1 MKRNLLAI
9 AIPAL
14 LVAAGANASI
24 EVWNKD
30 GNKVDFYGRVK
41 AANNITDRGQKD
53 EGDDTSARLGMS
65 GQTQITDSVTGYGR
79 WEYEAKAG
87 KNSDNEVRYA
97 FAGLNFGDLGSFDYG
112 RNDGVLKAITAY
124 TDVLPQFGG
133 DASNNAW
140 NVLSARTKAVAT
152 YRNNNFFGLF
162 DDLSFALQYAD
173 NGDTSGTSD
182 RWAKGSRE
190 AFGAVAQWRI
200 FDTGL
205 TVGGG
210 YAQTAGSA
218 KSKSNHDLN
227 DDNWDDDWDDWD
239 DDWDDDLYN
248 SNAGGRPY
256 KNPGKVK
263 TWTGGIKY
271 DNYNLYLAANY
282 FESKH
287 KSKFRNVR
295 DDKIKGVELVAQYGI
310 DLEVGTLR
318 PSLAYVQHKLN
329 RNDDRILIDGRYR
342 KEGRDLA
349 KYVSLGAEYALN
361 KNFSA
366 IVEYKFN
373 LLDRKDVGARDKTN
387 AQRDRHTNKPG
398 TKDVLGVGLIY
409 QF

>member
-14 LVAAGANASI
+14 LVAASANASI

-41 AANNITDRGQKD
+41 AANNITDRGQKG

-97 FAGLNFGDLGSFDYG
+97 FAGLNFGDAGSFDYG

-133 DASNNAW
+133 DAANNDW
-140 NVLSARTKAVAT
+140 HVLSARTKAVAT
-152 YRNNNFFGLF
+152 YRNNNFFGLT
-162 DDLSFALQYAD
+162 DDISFALQYAD
-173 NGDTSGTSD
+173 NGDNSNDLREDAIRGE
-182 RWAKGSRE
+182 SRE
-190 AFGAVAQWRI
+190 AYGANIQWNI
-200 FDTGL
+200 FNSGL
-205 TVGGG
+205 TAGAG
-210 YAQTAGSA
+210 YAQT
-218 KSKSNHDLN
+218 SNS
-227 DDNWDDDWDDWD
+227 DNRQSTW
-239 DDWDDDLYN
+239 
-248 SNAGGRPY
+248 AGGL
-256 KNPGKVK
+256 
-263 TWTGGIKY
+263 KY

-282 FESKH
+282 FQ
-287 KSKFRNVR
+287 SKFKDVVVYGPTHRGNYKTADGKVR
-295 DDKIKGVELVAQYGI
+295 GFELVAQYGI
-310 DLEVGTLR
+310 DLEVGRIT
-318 PSLAYVQHKLN
+318 PSLAYVQHKVKA
-329 RNDDRILIDGRYR
+329 DGVNFVEDNTRYHNS
-342 KEGRDLA
+342 GLSSPVA
-349 KYVSLGAEYALN
+349 KYVSLGATYDLN

-373 LLDRKDVGARDKTN
+373 LLDRKDIGAARNTEH
-387 AQRDRHTNKPG
+387 QRDRHENKPG

>member
-1 MKRNLLAI
+1 MKRNLLAV

-41 AANNITDRGQKD
+41 AANNITDRGQKG

-133 DASNNAW
+133 DAANNDW

-152 YRNNNFFGLF
+152 YRNNNFFGLT
-162 DDLSFALQYAD
+162 DDISFALQYAD
-173 NGDTSGTSD
+173 NGDNAATIDSKL
-182 RWAKGSRE
+182 AKEELDEDGDDESRE
-190 AFGAVAQWRI
+190 AYGANVQWRI

-205 TVGGG
+205 TWGAG
-210 YAQTAGSA
+210 YAQTAGKSA
-218 KSKSNHDLN
+218 YEPAESK
-227 DDNWDDDWDDWD
+227 
-239 DDWDDDLYN
+239 
-248 SNAGGRPY
+248 R
-256 KNPGKVK
+256 VK
-263 TWTGGIKY
+263 TWTTGIKY

-282 FESKH
+282 FQ
-287 KSKFRNVR
+287 SKFNTWNNRT
-295 DDKIKGVELVAQYGI
+295 DGHKYKDPKIKGVELVAQYGI
-310 DLEVGTLR
+310 DLEVGRLT
-318 PSLAYVQHKLN
+318 PSLAYVQHKVDDGHFYLDAESHKAD
-329 RNDDRILIDGRYR
+329 RNLV
-342 KEGRDLA
+342 
-349 KYVSLGAEYALN
+349 KYVSLGATYDLN

-366 IVEYKFN
+366 IIEYKFN
-373 LLDRKDVGARDKTN
+373 LLKKYDIGAAENTVRESN
-387 AQRDRHTNKPG
+387 GRHLYKPG
-398 TKDVLGVGLIY
+398 TKDVFGVGLIY

>member
-41 AANNITDRGQKD
+41 AANNITDRGQKG

-65 GQTQITDSVTGYGR
+65 GQTQITDGITGYGR

-87 KNSDNEVRYA
+87 KDNDGEGSHSEVRYA
-97 FAGLNFGDLGSFDYG
+97 FAGLNFGDFGSFDYG

-133 DASNNAW
+133 DAANNDW

-152 YRNNNFFGLF
+152 YRNNNFFGLTN
-162 DDLSFALQYAD
+162 DLSFALQYAD
-173 NGDTSGTSD
+173 NGDNSNKFREDAIRGE
-182 RWAKGSRE
+182 SRE
-190 AFGAVAQWRI
+190 AWGANVQWNI

-205 TVGGG
+205 TAGAG
-210 YAQTAGSA
+210 YAQTST
-218 KSKSNHDLN
+218 S
-227 DDNWDDDWDDWD
+227 DNRQ
-239 DDWDDDLYN
+239 
-248 SNAGGRPY
+248 S
-256 KNPGKVK
+256 
-263 TWTGGIKY
+263 TWTAGVKY

-282 FESKH
+282 FQ
-287 KSKFRNVR
+287 SKFKDRWLVTNITTGR
-295 DDKIKGVELVAQYGI
+295 SYISDEKIKGFELVAQYGI
-310 DLEVGTLR
+310 DLDVGRLT
-318 PSLAYVQHKLN
+318 PSLAYVQHKES
-329 RNDDRILIDGRYR
+329 IDHYRYR
-342 KEGRDLA
+342 NNSSSSPLV
-349 KYVSLGAEYALN
+349 KYVSLGATYDLN

-373 LLDRKDVGARDKTN
+373 LLDRDDVGAEKNTN
-387 AQRDRHTNKPG
+387 NHRGHENKPG

>member
-41 AANNITDRGQKD
+41 AANHITDRGQD
-53 EGDDTSARLGMS
+53 GEGDDTSARLGMS
-65 GQTQITDSVTGYGR
+65 GQTQITDGITGYGR

-87 KNSDNEVRYA
+87 KNSNNEVRYA
-97 FAGLNFGDLGSFDYG
+97 FAGLNFGDAGSFDYG

-124 TDVLPQFGG
+124 TDVLPEFGG
-133 DASNNAW
+133 EAANNDW

-152 YRNNNFFGLF
+152 YRNNNFFGLT

-173 NGDTSGTSD
+173 NGDNSYTVDGKRSSPLFDEDGDLSGY
-182 RWAKGSRE
+182 KGDSRE
-190 AFGAVAQWRI
+190 AYGANVQWNI

-205 TVGGG
+205 TVGAG
-210 YAQTAGSA
+210 YAQTAG
-218 KSKSNHDLN
+218 KSK
-227 DDNWDDDWDDWD
+227 
-239 DDWDDDLYN
+239 YVE
-248 SNAGGRPY
+248 GGEV
-256 KNPGKVK
+256 KKAK
-263 TWTGGIKY
+263 TWTTGIKY
-271 DNYNLYLAANY
+271 DNYNLYLAATY
-282 FESKH
+282 FQT
-287 KSKFRNVR
+287 KFNTWNEKGVDGERYDNP
-295 DDKIKGVELVAQYGI
+295 KIKGVELVAQYGI
-310 DLEVGTLR
+310 DLPVGRLT
-318 PSLAYVQHKLN
+318 PSLAYVQHKFSN
-329 RNDDRILIDGRYR
+329 ISSDDYWYDDEH
-342 KEGRDLA
+342 KEGRNLA
-349 KYVSLGAEYALN
+349 KYVSLGATYDLN

-373 LLDRKDVGARDKTN
+373 LLKKQDIGAELNTSHESN
-387 AQRDRHTNKPG
+387 GRHPFKPG

>member
-41 AANNITDRGQKD
+41 AANNITDRGQKN

-79 WEYEAKAG
+79 WEYQADAG

-97 FAGLNFGDLGSFDYG
+97 FAGLNFGDFGSFDYG

-133 DASNNAW
+133 DAANNKW
-140 NVLSARTKAVAT
+140 NVLSSRSKAVAT
-152 YRNNNFFGLF
+152 YRNNNVFGLT
-162 DDLSFALQYAD
+162 DDVSFAVQYAD
-173 NGDTSGTSD
+173 NGDNSNTSD
-182 RWAKGSRE
+182 RFKGDEDHHDSRE
-190 AFGAVAQWRI
+190 AYGANAQWRI

-205 TVGGG
+205 TAGAG
-210 YAQTAGSA
+210 YAQSTSSDHRHNTWTAG
-218 KSKSNHDLN
+218 L
-227 DDNWDDDWDDWD
+227 
-239 DDWDDDLYN
+239 
-248 SNAGGRPY
+248 
-256 KNPGKVK
+256 
-263 TWTGGIKY
+263 KY

-282 FESKH
+282 FQSKLKNH
-287 KSKFRNVR
+287 GVWEKATALSDQ
-295 DDKIKGVELVAQYGI
+295 DDENRLGNADQKIKGIELVAQYGF
-310 DLEVGTLR
+310 DLEVGRLT
-318 PSLAYVQHKLN
+318 PSLAYVQHKLKTDSFSN
-329 RNDDRILIDGRYR
+329 AGEHHSSSNSPLV
-342 KEGRDLA
+342 
-349 KYVSLGAEYALN
+349 KYVSLGATYDLN

-373 LLDRKDVGARDKTN
+373 LLDRNDLGAYRNTKGSDLE
-387 AQRDRHTNKPG
+387 RSSKPG

>member
-41 AANNITDRGQKD
+41 AANNITDRAQKD

-65 GQTQITDSVTGYGR
+65 GQTQITDAITGYGR
-79 WEYEAKAG
+79 WEYEAEAG
-87 KNSDNEVRYA
+87 KDSSNEVRYA
-97 FAGLNFGDLGSFDYG
+97 FAGLNFGDFGSFDYG

-133 DASNNAW
+133 DAADNGL

-152 YRNNNFFGLF
+152 YRNNNLFGIT
-162 DDLSFALQYAD
+162 DDISFALQYAD
-173 NGDTSGTSD
+173 NGDNSNTTDGVKRD
-182 RWAKGSRE
+182 SRE
-190 AFGAVAQWRI
+190 AYGAVAEWRI

-205 TVGGG
+205 TIGGG
-210 YAQTAGSA
+210 YAQTAGST
-218 KSKSNHDLN
+218 KKVEVLTVNS
-227 DDNWDDDWDDWD
+227 DDV
-239 DDWDDDLYN
+239 Y
-248 SNAGGRPY
+248 PY
-256 KNPGKVK
+256 ERGGKVK
-263 TWTGGIKY
+263 TWAAGIKY

-282 FESKH
+282 FHSKH
-287 KSKFRNVR
+287 KSAEKDVY
-295 DDKIKGVELVAQYGI
+295 DDKTKGFELVAQYGI
-310 DLEVGTLR
+310 DLEVGRLT
-318 PSLAYVQHKLN
+318 PSLAYVQHKVSGKN
-329 RNDDRILIDGRYR
+329 YSHDEDDDYRIGRNLS
-342 KEGRDLA
+342 

-373 LLDRKDVGARDKTN
+373 LLKKKDIGAYDNTANLKRDSK
-387 AQRDRHTNKPG
+387 HPSKPG

>member
-41 AANNITDRGQKD
+41 AANNITDRGQNG

-87 KNSDNEVRYA
+87 KNSNNEVRYA
-97 FAGLNFGDLGSFDYG
+97 FAGLNFGDFGSVDYG

-133 DASNNAW
+133 DAANNDW
-140 NVLSARTKAVAT
+140 NVLSSRAKAVAT

-173 NGDTSGTSD
+173 NGDNSNTFKTD
-182 RWAKGSRE
+182 RIRGESRE
-190 AFGAVAQWRI
+190 AWGANVQWNI

-205 TVGGG
+205 TAGAG
-210 YAQTAGSA
+210 YAQT
-218 KSKSNHDLN
+218 SNS
-227 DDNWDDDWDDWD
+227 DNRQ
-239 DDWDDDLYN
+239 
-248 SNAGGRPY
+248 S
-256 KNPGKVK
+256 
-263 TWTGGIKY
+263 TWATGLKY
-271 DNYNLYLAANY
+271 DNENLYLGANY
-282 FESKH
+282 FQT
-287 KSKFRNVR
+287 KFKDIVVYGPTHNDNYKTADGKVR
-295 DDKIKGVELVAQYGI
+295 GFELVAQYGI
-310 DLEVGTLR
+310 DLEVGRIT
-318 PSLAYVQHKLN
+318 PSLAYVQHKVKADSVRFTEDN
-329 RNDDRILIDGRYR
+329 IHYR
-342 KEGRDLA
+342 GYGFTSPVA
-349 KYVSLGAEYALN
+349 KYVSLGATYDLN

-373 LLDRKDVGARDKTN
+373 LLDRDDVGA
-387 AQRDRHTNKPG
+387 AQNTKNSRGHDTKPG

>member
-41 AANNITDRGQKD
+41 AANHITDRGQKN

-65 GQTQITDSVTGYGR
+65 GQTQITDGITGYGR
-79 WEYEAKAG
+79 WEYEGKAG
-87 KNSDNEVRYA
+87 SASDKNEVRYA
-97 FAGLNFGDLGSFDYG
+97 FAGLNFGDAGSFDYG

-124 TDVLPQFGG
+124 TDVLPEFGG
-133 DASNNAW
+133 EAANNDW

-152 YRNNNFFGLF
+152 YRNNNFFGLS

-173 NGDTSGTSD
+173 NGDNSNNFRQDAIRGE
-182 RWAKGSRE
+182 SRE
-190 AFGAVAQWRI
+190 AYGANVQWRI

-205 TVGGG
+205 TAGAG
-210 YAQTAGSA
+210 YAQT
-218 KSKSNHDLN
+218 SNSHN
-227 DDNWDDDWDDWD
+227 RQ
-239 DDWDDDLYN
+239 
-248 SNAGGRPY
+248 S
-256 KNPGKVK
+256 
-263 TWTGGIKY
+263 TWATGIKY
-271 DNYNLYLAANY
+271 DNYNLYLGATY
-282 FESKH
+282 FQ
-287 KSKFRNVR
+287 SKFKESLTRKWL
-295 DDKIKGVELVAQYGI
+295 DDADRVIYEKDVDVKIRGFELVAQYGI
-310 DLEVGTLR
+310 DLPVGRIT
-318 PSLAYVQHKLN
+318 PSLAYVQHKAKLDSV
-329 RNDDRILIDGRYR
+329 NDVIGNVRYI
-342 KEGRDLA
+342 GHGVSSPLA
-349 KYVSLGAEYALN
+349 KYVSLGATYDLN

-373 LLDRKDVGARDKTN
+373 LLDRKDIGAKLNTTN
-387 AQRDRHTNKPG
+387 SRGHKDNKPG